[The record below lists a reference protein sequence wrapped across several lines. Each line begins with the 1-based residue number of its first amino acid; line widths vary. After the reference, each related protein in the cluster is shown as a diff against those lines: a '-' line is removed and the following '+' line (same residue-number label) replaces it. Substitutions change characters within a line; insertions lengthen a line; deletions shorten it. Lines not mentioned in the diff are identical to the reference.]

1 MEATQAKHTPGP
13 WHRNIKPAKR
23 YPVIFAG
30 RNEHIAIIE
39 TRDKTN
45 ECAEANIELIRRAP
59 DMFDALIKVQNAI
72 ADWRDGKGDDGG
84 IEELKYLVVDPV
96 IELARGGKQCK

>member
-1 MEATQAKHTPGP
+1 
-13 WHRNIKPAKR
+13 
-23 YPVIFAG
+23 
-30 RNEHIAIIE
+30 
-39 TRDKTN
+39 
-45 ECAEANIELIRRAP
+45 
-59 DMFDALIKVQNAI
+59 MFDALIKVQNAI